1 MCLKEEE
8 LMADIIKFQQYV
20 NAKDEE
26 KRRIKQV
33 SLLSTKSKNIEGLLH
48 NISNSV
54 GCSFVTKHFGE
65 MNQIVGKEN
74 ILDPAMLEAIINFLK
89 DYNSKI
95 CEQIKE
101 LSGYDT
107 KVTISY

>member
-1 MCLKEEE
+1 
-8 LMADIIKFQQYV
+8 
-20 NAKDEE
+20 
-26 KRRIKQV
+26 
-33 SLLSTKSKNIEGLLH
+33 
-48 NISNSV
+48 
-54 GCSFVTKHFGE
+54 

-101 LSGYDT
+101 LNGYDT